1 MEIISVHKKQSTGM
15 EVIIM
20 HITIIATQTDADEVH
35 CKFVGAEL
43 TPNRCHHDRLCF
55 TLAGYQAFMRVMDSA
70 QGTQGKGTYQS
81 FFSYSLIEQDFNQWV
96 KEDSK

>member
-1 MEIISVHKKQSTGM
+1 
-15 EVIIM
+15 M

-81 FFSYSLIEQDFNQWV
+81 FFSYSLIEQDGSSPHV
-96 KEDSK
+96 RGTCGRK